1 MDRRIDAVCFLFLS
15 GSRRNHRDPSGAG
28 RRRASDQRKQHPL
41 FQLYH
46 DVDPDL
52 DHGRHPS
59 GRICGYGRC
68 DFFLWGERK
77 KTGNPERPTHR
88 CVCGHRAW
96 QSSDSAAWMLE
107 SGGEAYASGDRIWL
121 CAVPGVE
128 CIVGDAV
135 STGKERGTGT
145 NLSGQCGCREK
156 KNDRSPGSLDHRRCG
171 WYVEY
176 RRQCRNP
183 CGSDCLCN
191 LGLL

>member
-1 MDRRIDAVCFLFLS
+1 MLS
-15 GSRRNHRDPSGAG
+15 VSFRWSEESSGFFRCWRG
-28 RRRASDQRKQHPL
+28 VLLSQRKQHPL

-59 GRICGYGRC
+59 GWIRGYGRC

-77 KTGNPERPTHR
+77 KTGNPERPAR
-88 CVCGHRAW
+88 GSVAAIGLGSLLLLQLGCWSLVEKPMLPVIGFGYVLSRAL
-96 QSSDSAAWMLE
+96 SALSVMLFPPAKKE
-107 SGGEAYASGDRIWL
+107 GLARTFRDNA
-121 CAVPGVE
+121 
-128 CIVGDAV
+128 DA
-135 STGKERGTGT
+135 G
-145 NLSGQCGCREK
+145 K

-183 CGSDCLCN
+183 CGSGSLCN